1 MMNDQGFFFRY
12 FFPLYALLLYIIMC
26 AWDELQKLD
35 FLHPEMY
42 RGRTFAYYRDIS
54 YRRARWFYD
63 RHMGYET
70 TEHEDDLFPKKTEH
84 PLLNRQRAYHMQKR
98 EERENEKR
106 EKYESGYETTE
117 HEDDLFPKKR

>member
-1 MMNDQGFFFRY
+1 MEFRTTLLKSGVQERWVSLTDIFQMNDQGFFFRY

-54 YRRARWFYD
+54 YRRAVWFYE
-63 RHMGYET
+63 RHMG
-70 TEHEDDLFPKKTEH
+70 
-84 PLLNRQRAYHMQKR
+84 
-98 EERENEKR
+98 
-106 EKYESGYETTE
+106 
-117 HEDDLFPKKR
+117 

>member
-1 MMNDQGFFFRY
+1 MG
-12 FFPLYALLLYIIMC
+12 
-26 AWDELQKLD
+26 
-35 FLHPEMY
+35 
-42 RGRTFAYYRDIS
+42 RDIS
-54 YRRARWFYD
+54 YRRARWFYE

-117 HEDDLFPKKR
+117 HEDDLFPKKTEHPLLNRQRAYHMQKREERENEKREKYESGYETTEH

>member
-1 MMNDQGFFFRY
+1 MNIFSLLNTQIPCSTGIDRSSNSETLRTLGPLTDIFQMNDQGFFFRY

-54 YRRARWFYD
+54 YRRAVWFYE
-63 RHMGYET
+63 RHMG
-70 TEHEDDLFPKKTEH
+70 
-84 PLLNRQRAYHMQKR
+84 
-98 EERENEKR
+98 
-106 EKYESGYETTE
+106 
-117 HEDDLFPKKR
+117 

>member
-1 MMNDQGFFFRY
+1 MNILSLLNTQIPCPTGVDRSSNSEILITLVSCCERWAPLTDIFQMNDQGFFFRY

-54 YRRARWFYD
+54 YRRAVWFYE
-63 RHMGYET
+63 RHMG
-70 TEHEDDLFPKKTEH
+70 
-84 PLLNRQRAYHMQKR
+84 
-98 EERENEKR
+98 
-106 EKYESGYETTE
+106 
-117 HEDDLFPKKR
+117 

>member
-1 MMNDQGFFFRY
+1 MNDQGIFFRY

-54 YRRARWFYD
+54 YRRARWFYE
-63 RHMGYET
+63 RHMGRVIHSKNSISALSQVGT
-70 TEHEDDLFPKKTEH
+70 SVDHSH
-84 PLLNRQRAYHMQKR
+84 P
-98 EERENEKR
+98 
-106 EKYESGYETTE
+106 G
-117 HEDDLFPKKR
+117 